1 MYYIYYG
8 AQGHVGPR
16 GAPVSVVVSFR
27 IDKRL
32 KEKMD
37 KLKHINWSEVVRQAI
52 EEVVRRE
59 EARLKQREKDYQKIA
74 EACLRMDA
82 FRRRIPGWNSVE
94 EIRRWREERR

>member
-1 MYYIYYG
+1 M
-8 AQGHVGPR
+8 
-16 GAPVSVVVSFR
+16 SVVVSFR

-37 KLKHINWSEVVRQAI
+37 KLKHINWSEVVRRAI

-59 EARLKQREKDYQKIA
+59 EARLRPKDRRRIA
-74 EACLRMDA
+74 EAYLRIDSL
-82 FRRRIPGWNSVE
+82 RRRIPGWDSVE

>member
-1 MYYIYYG
+1 M
-8 AQGHVGPR
+8 
-16 GAPVSVVVSFR
+16 SVVVSFR

-37 KLKHINWSEVVRQAI
+37 RLKHVNWSEVVRQAI

-59 EARLKQREKDYQKIA
+59 EARLKQKDYQKIA

-82 FRRRIPGWNSVE
+82 FRRRILGWDSVE